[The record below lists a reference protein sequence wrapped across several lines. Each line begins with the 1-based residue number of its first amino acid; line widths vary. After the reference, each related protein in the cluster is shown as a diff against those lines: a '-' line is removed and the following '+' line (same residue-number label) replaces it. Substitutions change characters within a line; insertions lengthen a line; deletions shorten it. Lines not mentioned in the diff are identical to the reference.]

1 MYFVSQKYIFL
12 ILIRNC
18 FPYAIIFHNIL
29 QLISGLAKDRK
40 WNKIFFRFQLY
51 FGIKKVIYRIFC
63 NVKWLVF
70 QIRAIWIKKNDTIF

>member
-29 QLISGLAKDRK
+29 QLISVLAKDRK

-51 FGIKKVIYRIFC
+51 FGIKKVIYFAMLSGLFF
-63 NVKWLVF
+63 KLE
-70 QIRAIWIKKNDTIF
+70 QYG

>member
-29 QLISGLAKDRK
+29 QLISVLAKDGK
-40 WNKIFFRFQLY
+40 WNKIFFRFLLY
-51 FGIKKVIYRIFC
+51 FGFLNVIYRIFC

>member
-29 QLISGLAKDRK
+29 QLISVLAKDRK

-51 FGIKKVIYRIFC
+51 F
-63 NVKWLVF
+63 VF

>member
-29 QLISGLAKDRK
+29 QLISVLAKDRK
-40 WNKIFFRFQLY
+40 WNKIFFVSSCILVLKKSFIEY
-51 FGIKKVIYRIFC
+51 FAMLSGLFFKLEQYG
-63 NVKWLVF
+63 
-70 QIRAIWIKKNDTIF
+70 

>member
-29 QLISGLAKDRK
+29 QLISVLAKDRK
-40 WNKIFFRFQLY
+40 WILVLKKSFIDYFAMLSGLIFKLDQY
-51 FGIKKVIYRIFC
+51 G
-63 NVKWLVF
+63 
-70 QIRAIWIKKNDTIF
+70 

>member
-29 QLISGLAKDRK
+29 QLISVLAKDRK

-51 FGIKKVIYRIFC
+51 FGIP
-63 NVKWLVF
+63 
-70 QIRAIWIKKNDTIF
+70 

>member
-29 QLISGLAKDRK
+29 QLISVLAKDRK

-51 FGIKKVIYRIFC
+51 FGIKKSHLSNILQC
-63 NVKWLVF
+63 
-70 QIRAIWIKKNDTIF
+70 